1 MFGCYALS
9 GKLMST
15 TVYRQVAKLLKFAE
29 PRRVQGISCI
39 DFAINYETVEKAF
52 SLLSMHILFKERER
66 ERLYFVSI
74 LPEKETK
81 GCVSVT
87 KCVCPWHVRNLQ
99 SS

>member
-1 MFGCYALS
+1 MLHTKSMFGCYALS

-52 SLLSMHILFKERER
+52 SLLSMHILCKERER
-66 ERLYFVSI
+66 ERGYI
-74 LPEKETK
+74 
-81 GCVSVT
+81 
-87 KCVCPWHVRNLQ
+87 
-99 SS
+99 